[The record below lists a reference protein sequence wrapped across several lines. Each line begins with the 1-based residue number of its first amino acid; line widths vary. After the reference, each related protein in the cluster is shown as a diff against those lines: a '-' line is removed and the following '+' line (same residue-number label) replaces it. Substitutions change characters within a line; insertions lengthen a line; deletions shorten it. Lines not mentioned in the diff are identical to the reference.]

1 MGKIISFVNQ
11 KGGVGKTTSAV
22 NVAACLGVLGYRTLL
37 IDLDPQGNATTGVK
51 IAKKNLKYTV
61 CDLLTGNINAADA
74 VIQTECRRTGGWQ
87 TRNLSCT
94 TGRSRFSS
102 CARRWNRSRPCLTT
116 L

>member
-74 VIQTECRRTGGWQ
+74 VIQTEYDKLWVMPA
-87 TRNLSCT
+87 N
-94 TGRSRFSS
+94 GR
-102 CARRWNRSRPCLTT
+102 LGKHGI
-116 L
+116 